1 MDWLSVEWIGSL
13 ALAYVIGSIP
23 TAYLAGRLVK
33 GKDIREEGDH
43 NAGAGNA
50 YKMIGPR
57 TGLAVGAADIAKGA
71 VAVLVA
77 RILTDSVGAQMLSG
91 VAVVVG
97 HSWPAFSG
105 LRGGRGAAS
114 AVGVFIALVPMP
126 AIPVGLVS
134 LASLPV
140 LKSTTVAVGIIMV
153 PMALLAWLTG
163 ASLAVVV
170 YLVGLPMMVGARHY
184 FSSRKSHRRIQDQ
197 AGGQA
202 LPQK

>member
-91 VAVVVG
+91 LP
-97 HSWPAFSG
+97 SWWAIAGPPFQASEAAGEPPA
-105 LRGGRGAAS
+105 L
-114 AVGVFIALVPMP
+114 
-126 AIPVGLVS
+126 
-134 LASLPV
+134 
-140 LKSTTVAVGIIMV
+140 
-153 PMALLAWLTG
+153 
-163 ASLAVVV
+163 
-170 YLVGLPMMVGARHY
+170 
-184 FSSRKSHRRIQDQ
+184 
-197 AGGQA
+197 
-202 LPQK
+202 